1 MTHKFEK
8 KLNSGKAVLLAFLHA
23 GRQNA
28 VDVKYILKEFKDKY
42 GDKLETIK
50 VDGSF
55 DHELER
61 KYKVDTY
68 PTWILIKDGEQLW
81 NGNGI
86 KKFETIDESINSF
99 IG

>member
-8 KLNSGKAVLLAFLHA
+8 KLNSGKPVLLAFLHA

-28 VDVKYILKEFKDKY
+28 VDVKYILKEFTDKY
-42 GDKLETIK
+42 GDRLETIK

-55 DHELER
+55 DHELAR
-61 KYKVDTY
+61 KYQVDTY
-68 PTWILIKDGEQLW
+68 PTWILIKDGQQLW

-99 IG
+99 IE